1 MGRRVCVG
9 SRLDVSGRSGRSCER
24 ERQVV
29 RVCGRRGE
37 GLSSQNTCEN
47 MRVRE
52 LATTLSVVVQLSCV
66 VFRKFLFVL

>member
-47 MRVRE
+47 MRVERTCHNTVRCGS
-52 LATTLSVVVQLSCV
+52 A
-66 VFRKFLFVL
+66 VLCCF